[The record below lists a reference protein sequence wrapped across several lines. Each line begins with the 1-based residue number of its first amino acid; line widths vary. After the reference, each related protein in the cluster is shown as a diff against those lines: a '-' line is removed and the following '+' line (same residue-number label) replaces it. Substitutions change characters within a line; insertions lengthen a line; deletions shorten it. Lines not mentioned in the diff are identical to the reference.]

1 MAEPIALSG
10 PASDP
15 TGEARPDWEPREN
28 RDASRASSESRRSS
42 GPASV
47 YEPNVTEISP
57 VILNASFAS
66 HPISDP
72 PAPRLTVEQEAD
84 PHRPMRHFL
93 RQIDINEAISKVL
106 GIKAA
111 RVSLARTLTFGIG
124 HIVAI
129 SVVLSSASKPGS
141 ARSILGEVLDR
152 SLATTG
158 QSQWEACRWPLAA
171 WNIVWAVKATIG
183 IGMAVWDYWYMI
195 KPRAARDRLQKSRN
209 RFTRWAYY
217 LELSGLVWFIIANVL
232 LYGSPRE
239 CRVAS
244 PRIWWLTFELVCW
257 GYLVAA
263 ELVVTVP
270 VVLVLFIHGFYATY
284 YGPNRIG
291 RFDSARGAQPQDSD
305 SNPPPMPRVLVDR
318 IPLAV
323 YIPATIQGETNSS
336 NKLKPA
342 VDGTKLGLLKR
353 TGFKLF
359 FFSRKKVENDP
370 EAIWQKSK
378 HPFVKLESNQAICA
392 VCKVDFEPPRRVG
405 VQVEDGPEAEA
416 LRLLACG
423 HAFHMECLDPWLVEV
438 SARCPTCRRRVE
450 LGDLLP
456 VKKSP

>member
-1 MAEPIALSG
+1 MAEPIGLSG
-10 PASDP
+10 PASGL
-15 TGEARPDWEPREN
+15 TGGEGSDRETREN
-28 RDASRASSESRRSS
+28 RGASRANSDSRRSS

-57 VILNASFAS
+57 VILNASFAPQS
-66 HPISDP
+66 TSDP
-72 PAPRLTVEQEAD
+72 PAPRPTIEEEAE

-93 RQIDINEAISKVL
+93 RQIDINETISKVL

-152 SLATTG
+152 SLATAG
-158 QSQWEACRWPLAA
+158 KSQWEACRWPLAA
-171 WNIVWAVKATIG
+171 WSIVWAVKATIG
-183 IGMAVWDYWYMI
+183 IGMAVWDYWYVI
-195 KPRAARDRLQKSRN
+195 KPRAARDRLQKRRN

-217 LELSGLVWFIIANVL
+217 LELSGLVWFIVANVL

-239 CRVAS
+239 CRLAS

-270 VVLVLFIHGFYATY
+270 VVLVLFIHDFYATY

-291 RFDSARGAQPQDSD
+291 RFDSARGDQPQDSN
-305 SNPPPMPRVLVDR
+305 SSASPMPRELVDR

-336 NKLKPA
+336 NQLKPA
-342 VDGTKLGLLKR
+342 VDGTKLGSPKR
-353 TGFKLF
+353 TRFKL
-359 FFSRKKVENDP
+359 FFSRKKARDDP

-405 VQVEDGPEAEA
+405 VQVEGGAEAEA

-423 HAFHMECLDPWLVEV
+423 HAFHV
-438 SARCPTCRRRVE
+438 SWYGGVFIRR
-450 LGDLLP
+450 LNT
-456 VKKSP
+456 

>member
-1 MAEPIALSG
+1 MAEPTGLSE
-10 PASDP
+10 PASELN
-15 TGEARPDWEPREN
+15 GRAGPDWETREN
-28 RDASRASSESRRSS
+28 WGAGRASSGSRRSS

-47 YEPNVTEISP
+47 YEPNATETSP
-57 VILNASFAS
+57 INRDIFFVS
-66 HPISDP
+66 HFIIDP
-72 PAPRLTVEQEAD
+72 QAPRPTAEEEAN
-84 PHRPMRHFL
+84 PHRPIRHFL
-93 RQIDINEAISKVL
+93 RQVDIDQTISKVL

-111 RVSLARTLTFGIG
+111 RVSLARALTFGIG

-141 ARSILGEVLDR
+141 ARSILGGGLDR

-183 IGMAVWDYWYMI
+183 IGMAVWDYWYVI
-195 KPRAARDRLQKSRN
+195 KPRAARDRLQRRRD
-209 RFTRWAYY
+209 RFTRYAYY
-217 LELSGLVWFIIANVL
+217 LELSGLVWFIVANVL

-263 ELVVTVP
+263 ELVVTIP

-291 RFDSARGAQPQDSD
+291 RFDSARGAQRQDSD
-305 SNPPPMPRVLVDR
+305 SNASPMPRALVDR

-323 YIPATIQGETNSS
+323 YIPATVQGETHSS
-336 NKLKPA
+336 SQPKPA

-353 TGFKLF
+353 ARLKLL
-359 FFSRKKVENDP
+359 FFSRIKARDDP

-405 VQVEDGPEAEA
+405 AQVEDGAEAEA

-423 HAFHMECLDPWLVEV
+423 HAFHVECLDPWLVEV

-450 LGDLLP
+450 MGDLLP